1 MNLPLNKSFEPF
13 AKISSL
19 RLRPRKPDPIEIE
32 KQELL
37 KNFTKTGEELDHVM
51 AQFNNATEQFLID
64 MYAYE
69 IKALEQKH
77 SYYLSRMRKLE
88 GDYSQAK

>member
-1 MNLPLNKSFEPF
+1 MNLPLSKNFEPF

-19 RLRPRKPDPIEIE
+19 KLRPRKPDPIEIE
-32 KQELL
+32 KQELMQS
-37 KNFTKTGEELDHVM
+37 FTKTGEELDHAI

-77 SYYLSRMRKLE
+77 SYYLSRMRNLDE
-88 GDYSQAK
+88 NFQRAK